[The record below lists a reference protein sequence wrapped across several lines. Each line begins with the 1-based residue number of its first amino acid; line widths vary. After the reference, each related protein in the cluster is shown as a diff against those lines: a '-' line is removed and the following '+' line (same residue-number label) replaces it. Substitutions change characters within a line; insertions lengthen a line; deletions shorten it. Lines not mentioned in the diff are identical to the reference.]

1 MARNDHGNT
10 SSRCAVLV
18 GPQGSGK
25 TTLFEDMLFAA
36 GAIPRRGTVKDG
48 TTIGDTAAEA
58 RARLMSVEPN
68 IAAFDYLGQG
78 WTLIDCPGAVDLSH
92 DAQGA
97 MAVADI
103 VVIVAEPVPERALA
117 LAPVLKF
124 LDDRAIPHILYI
136 NKMDQP
142 EASVR
147 ATLHALQAVSARP
160 LVLREIPI
168 REGGKITGLVDLVSE
183 RAFRWNPHKPS
194 ELIALPDAARPDE
207 AQARTVMLEALA
219 DFDDKLMEEL
229 LEDTVPPQGEI
240 YENLSRDLA
249 ADLIVPVFFGSA
261 ENENGITRLMKA
273 LRHDAPGPEATAE
286 RLGLPQAEPLVQV
299 FRTAWAGQQGKL
311 SWVRVWRGE
320 VKDGATF
327 GRDRVGGVLAP
338 FGRKLTPKPAAGPGE
353 VVALGRLAEVHTG
366 DLLSPQGKLDA
377 DWPAAPEPVH
387 ALAIRAERPSDEVK
401 LSAAL
406 ARLCEEDPALRCQ
419 HLPET
424 SETLLEGQGE
434 THLQLAL
441 ARMKADSGLS
451 VTRERP
457 QVPFRETITRGTT
470 IHARHKKQSGGH
482 GEFADVTLE
491 IRPQP
496 RGAGFAFDDR
506 ITGGV
511 VPKQYIPAVQK
522 GVEGFLAKGPLGHPL
537 VDVAVTL
544 TDGSFHTVD
553 SSDMA
558 FQKAAQKAMAEAMPA
573 CGSLVLEPVLQV
585 TIAVPSEFTPRV
597 QRIVTGRRGQLLG
610 FDARPGWPGWDEV
623 QALMPQAE
631 THELIAE
638 VRAVSL
644 GSGSFRQSFAHLQ
657 ETAAPNGAKAA
668 RG

>member
-1 MARNDHGNT
+1 MARNDHGT
-10 SSRCAVLV
+10 PSSRCAALV

-36 GAIPRRGTVKDG
+36 GAVPRRGNVKDG
-48 TTIGDTAAEA
+48 TTIGDTAPEA

-68 IAAFDYLGQG
+68 IAGFDYLGQG
-78 WTLIDCPGAVDLSH
+78 WTLIDCPGAVDLAY
-92 DAQGA
+92 DAQCA
-97 MAVADI
+97 MAICDI
-103 VVIVAEPVPERALA
+103 VVVVAEPVPERAPA
-117 LAPVLKF
+117 LAPLLKF
-124 LDDRAIPHILYI
+124 LDDRAIPHLLYI

-168 REGGKITGLVDLVSE
+168 REGGRVTGHVDLVSE

-194 ELIALPDAARPDE
+194 DLIALPDASRPDE
-207 AQARTVMLEALA
+207 ARARTEMLEKLA
-219 DFDDKLMEEL
+219 DFDDRLMEDL
-229 LEDTVPPQGEI
+229 LEDTVPPPGEI
-240 YENLSRDLA
+240 YDTLSRDLA

-273 LRHDAPGPEATAE
+273 LRHDAPGPETSAA
-286 RLGLPQAEPLVQV
+286 RLGLPEGEPLAQV

-311 SWVRVWRGE
+311 SWARIWRGE
-320 VKDGATF
+320 VKDGASL
-327 GRDRVGGVLAP
+327 GERVGGVLAP
-338 FGRKLTPKPAAGPGE
+338 FGRKLVPKPVARAGE
-353 VVALGRLAEVHTG
+353 VVALGRLAEARTG
-366 DLLSPQGKLDA
+366 DLLTPQGRA
-377 DWPAAPEPVH
+377 TTNWPEPPAPVH

-406 ARLCEEDPALRCQ
+406 SRLCEEDPALRCG
-419 HLPET
+419 HLAET
-424 SETLLEGQGE
+424 GETLLEGQGE
-434 THLQLAL
+434 THLALAL
-441 ARMKADSGLS
+441 ARMKADSGLT

-457 QVPFRETITRGTT
+457 RVPFRETITGGTT

-491 IRPQP
+491 IRPRP
-496 RGAGFAFDDR
+496 RGEGFAFDDR

-522 GVEGFLAKGPLGHPL
+522 GVEAFLARGPMGHPV

-544 TDGSFHTVD
+544 TDGGFHHVD

-573 CGSLVLEPVLQV
+573 CGSLMLEPVLQV
-585 TIAVPSEFTPRV
+585 AIAVPAEFTPRV

-623 QALMPQAE
+623 QALIPQAE
-631 THELIAE
+631 THDLIAE
-638 VRAVSL
+638 IRAASL
-644 GSGSFRQSFAHLQ
+644 GSGSFRSSFAHLQ
-657 ETAAPNGAKAA
+657 ETAAPAAA

>member
-1 MARNDHGNT
+1 MARNDHGNPQG
-10 SSRCAVLV
+10 RCAVLV

-48 TTIGDTAAEA
+48 TTTGDTGAEA
-58 RARLMSVEPN
+58 RARLMSTEPN
-68 IAAFDYLGQG
+68 MAAFDYLGDG
-78 WTLIDCPGAVDLSH
+78 WTLIDCPGAVDLAH
-92 DAQGA
+92 DAQCA

-103 VVIVAEPVPERALA
+103 VVVVAEPVSDRAAA

-124 LDDRAIPHILYI
+124 LDDRAIPHLLYV

-160 LVLREIPI
+160 LVLRAIPI
-168 REGGKITGLVDLVSE
+168 REGGRITGHVDLVSE
-183 RAFRWNPHKPS
+183 RAFRWNPHRPS
-194 ELIALPDAARPDE
+194 DLIALPDAARPDE
-207 AQARTVMLEALA
+207 AQARTEMLEKLA
-219 DFDDKLMEEL
+219 DFDDGLMEDL
-229 LEDTVPPQGEI
+229 LEDTVPPPAEI
-240 YENLSRDLA
+240 YDNLSRDLA

-273 LRHDAPGPEATAE
+273 LRHDAPGPDATAA
-286 RLGLPQAEPLVQV
+286 RLNLPAGEPLAQV

-311 SWVRVWRGE
+311 SWARIWRGE
-320 VKDGATF
+320 VRDGASL
-327 GRDRVGGVLAP
+327 GERVGGVLAP
-338 FGRKLTPKPAAGPGE
+338 FGRKLTPKPAAQAGE
-353 VVALGRLAEVHTG
+353 VVALGRLAEARTG
-366 DLLSPQGKLDA
+366 DLLTPQGRLAA
-377 DWPAAPEPVH
+377 DWPDPPEPVH

-406 ARLCEEDPALRCQ
+406 TRLCEEDPALRCR
-419 HLPET
+419 HLAET
-424 SETLLEGQGE
+424 GETLLEGQGE
-434 THLQLAL
+434 THLALAL

-457 QVPFRETITRGTT
+457 QVPFRETITQGTT

-522 GVEGFLAKGPLGHPL
+522 GVEAFLTKGPLGHPM

-544 TDGSFHTVD
+544 TDGGYHTVD

-558 FQKAAQKAMAEAMPA
+558 FQKAAQKAMAEAMPS
-573 CGSLVLEPVLQV
+573 CGSLLLEPVLQV
-585 TIAVPSEFTPRV
+585 ALAVPSEFTPRV

-610 FDARPGWPGWDEV
+610 FDTRPGWPGWDEV
-623 QALMPQAE
+623 QALIPQAE
-631 THELIAE
+631 THDLIAE
-638 VRAVSL
+638 LRAASL
-644 GSGSFRQSFAHLQ
+644 GTGSFRCSFAHLQ
-657 ETAAPNGAKAA
+657 ETVPPPAARAA

>member
-1 MARNDHGNT
+1 MARNDHGNPT
-10 SSRCAVLV
+10 SRCAVLV

-48 TTIGDTAAEA
+48 TTTGDASAEA

-68 IAAFDYLGQG
+68 IAGFDYLGQG
-78 WTLIDCPGAVDLSH
+78 WTLIDCPGAVDLAH
-92 DAQGA
+92 DAQCA

-103 VVIVAEPVPERALA
+103 VVVVAEPVPDRAPA
-117 LAPVLKF
+117 LSPLLKF
-124 LDDRAIPHILYI
+124 LDDRAIPHMLYI

-168 REGGKITGLVDLVSE
+168 REGGRITGLVDLVSE
-183 RAFRWNPHKPS
+183 RAFRWAPHKPS
-194 ELIALPDAARPDE
+194 ELIALPEATRPDE
-207 AQARTVMLEALA
+207 AQARTEMLEKLA
-219 DFDDKLMEEL
+219 DFDDRLMEEL
-229 LEDTVPPQGEI
+229 LEDSVPPPEEI
-240 YENLSRDLA
+240 YGNLSRDLA

-273 LRHDAPGPEATAE
+273 LRHDAPGPEATAA
-286 RLGLPQAEPLVQV
+286 RLGLPGEAPLAQV

-311 SWVRVWRGE
+311 SYARIWRGE
-320 VKDGATF
+320 VKDGAIL
-327 GRDRVGGVLAP
+327 GERVGGVLAP
-338 FGRKLTPKPAAGPGE
+338 FGRKLTPKPAAQPGE
-353 VVALGRLAEVHTG
+353 VVALGRLTEARTG
-366 DLLSPQGKLDA
+366 DLLTPAGRAEA
-377 DWPAAPEPVH
+377 DWPAPPEPVH

-406 ARLCEEDPALRCQ
+406 TRLCEEDPALRCRQ
-419 HLPET
+419 NPET
-424 SETLLEGQGE
+424 GETILEGQGE

-522 GVEGFLAKGPLGHPL
+522 GVEGFLARGPLGHPV

-544 TDGSFHTVD
+544 TDGGFHAVD

-573 CGSLVLEPVLQV
+573 CGSLLLEPVLQV
-585 TIAVPSEFTPRV
+585 TIAVPAEFTPRV

-623 QALMPQAE
+623 QALIPQAE
-631 THELIAE
+631 TQDLIAE
-638 VRAVSL
+638 IRAVSL

-657 ETAAPNGAKAA
+657 ETAPPAAARAA